1 MKKKLSLILA
11 SALLL
16 SAFAG
21 TASAAPKKNVV
32 TMTIPSSY
40 GYVYDRLKEAF
51 PDYYD
56 DYVYY
61 DIMPIEEVIL
71 EEPVFEEAE
80 AEVVMEAPAMP
91 APAKDMAVAEAPAAE
106 EIVVEEAVVEEAAVQ
121 TGGGS
126 GDYSKTNVQ
135 VEGIDEGD
143 IVKTDGE
150 YIYVLKNSGN
160 LAIIHADGKN
170 TTWRSRTAVTQKYK
184 NYSYRHLNTTEDH
197 EPLPTHSHE
206 YARDLYVYD
215 DYVVVTLDLSCDYVT
230 RTNGISYY
238 DNETFTLLSIYDV
251 SDPDNPEKVTTIGQS
266 GSYETSRMIG
276 DSIYLITD
284 FRATLNDRENYAD
297 YIPSLYRDGET
308 ELVPVK
314 SLIVPPEITAKR
326 FTVITEYDLTE
337 RKAASTKSVLTP
349 TDTVYMN
356 SEHLY
361 LADQRSYND
370 VLDEYKESVYAITET
385 VSGERTDIYKF
396 ELGDKITTK
405 AFCTVDGRLLNQF
418 SMDEYKGNL
427 RLVTTHQTSS
437 RKVYRDEEFGFTNTK
452 WNSSEQTNGLY
463 IYDEN
468 LNPLGSITGLAK
480 DERVYS
486 VRFTGDVGYFVTFRE
501 TDPLFAVDLSN
512 PRAPKIMSALK
523 IPGFSEYLHPF
534 GEGLLFGLGQD
545 ADERGWTTGMKLSM
559 FDTSDPYDVTEIHK
573 KKLDIS
579 YSAALNNHKAILIS
593 AERGIIGFPSGD
605 GYRLYGYDPAKGFYE
620 ITQMNFKWDSKAR
633 GLYIGNMMYIV
644 FQDRT
649 VVLDM
654 VNYDIVKTV
663 NY

>member
-1 MKKKLSLILA
+1 MKKKLSLFLA
-11 SALLL
+11 AAMLCSAC
-16 SAFAG
+16 AG
-21 TASAAPKKNVV
+21 TVSAAPKKKDVI

-51 PDYYD
+51 PDYR
-56 DYVYY
+56 YY
-61 DIMPIEEVIL
+61 DYYEEVVEEVII

-80 AEVVMEAPAMP
+80 AEVVMEAPAMAA
-91 APAKDMAVAEAPAAE
+91 APANDMIVVEEA
-106 EIVVEEAVVEEAAVQ
+106 VEEAVVEEAAPQ

-150 YIYVLKNSGN
+150 YIYVLKKDTDN
-160 LAIIHADGKN
+160 LVILHADGKN
-170 TTWRSRTAVTQKYK
+170 TTWRSRISVRENSKENSPTYTNRYNHEKDYTSSVIYENATELYVSGHYAAVIVDHDW
-184 NYSYRHLNTTEDH
+184 NYSSRISGITRYED
-197 EPLPTHSHE
+197 E
-206 YARDLYVYD
+206 AW
-215 DYVVVTLDLSCDYVT
+215 TLI
-230 RTNGISYY
+230 R
-238 DNETFTLLSIYDV
+238 IYDV
-251 SDPDNPEKVTTIGQS
+251 SNPDKPVKVTTLGQS

-284 FRATLNDRENYAD
+284 FRSEPNEREVYAD
-297 YIPSLYRDGET
+297 YIPSLYHDSEKD
-308 ELVPVK
+308 LVPVN
-314 SLIVPPEITAKR
+314 SLIVPPEITARR
-326 FTVITEYDLTE
+326 FTVISEYDLSE
-337 RKAASTKSVLTP
+337 QKNVSTKSVLTP

-370 VLDEYKESVYAITET
+370 VLDEYKESIYTVTET
-385 VSGERTDIYKF
+385 VSGQCTDIYKF
-396 ELGDKITTK
+396 ELGEKITTK

-427 RLVTTHQTSS
+427 RLVTTHQTNS
-437 RKVYRDEEFGFTNTK
+437 RKVYKDKEFGFTNTK
-452 WNSSEQTNGLY
+452 WINSEQTNGLY

-534 GEGLLFGLGQD
+534 GNGLLFGLGQD
-545 ADERGWTTGMKLSM
+545 ATEQGWTTGMKLSM

-593 AERGIIGFPSGD
+593 AERGLIGFPSGD

-620 ITQMNFKWDSKAR
+620 ITQMEFKWDSNAR
-633 GLYIGNMMYIV
+633 GLYIGDMLYIV
-644 FQDRT
+644 FPERT

>member
-51 PDYYD
+51 PDYYYD
-56 DYVYY
+56 DYYY
-61 DIMPIEEVIL
+61 YEEAPVEEVIVDDSDV
-71 EEPVFEEAE
+71 EI
-80 AEVVMEAPAMP
+80 VMEAPTMAA
-91 APAKDMAVAEAPAAE
+91 APAKDMVVEEAPAAE
-106 EIVVEEAVVEEAAVQ
+106 EVVVEEAVVEEAAPQ

-150 YIYVLKNSGN
+150 YIYVLKTQTDK
-160 LAIIHADGKN
+160 LVILHADGKN
-170 TTWRSRTAVTQKYK
+170 TTWRSRTEVIENSKVNSDY
-184 NYSYRHLNTTEDH
+184 YSSRHKHNLDYTSSIVREH
-197 EPLPTHSHE
+197 AKE
-206 YARDLYVYD
+206 LYVNGDYAAVIVNHEWSYSERINGITRYD
-215 DYVVVTLDLSCDYVT
+215 DESRTLV
-230 RTNGISYY
+230 R
-238 DNETFTLLSIYDV
+238 IYDV
-251 SDPDNPEKVTTIGQS
+251 SNPDKPVKLTTLGQS

-284 FRATLNDRENYAD
+284 FRTTLNDRENYAD

-308 ELVPVK
+308 ELVPVN

-370 VLDEYKESVYAITET
+370 VLDEYKESVYTITET

-452 WNSSEQTNGLY
+452 WINSEQTNGLY

-512 PRAPKIMSALK
+512 PKAPKIMSALK

-534 GEGLLFGLGQD
+534 GKDLLFGLGQD

-605 GYRLYGYDPAKGFYE
+605 GYRLYGYNPAKGFYE
-620 ITQMNFKWDSKAR
+620 ITQMEFKWDSKAR